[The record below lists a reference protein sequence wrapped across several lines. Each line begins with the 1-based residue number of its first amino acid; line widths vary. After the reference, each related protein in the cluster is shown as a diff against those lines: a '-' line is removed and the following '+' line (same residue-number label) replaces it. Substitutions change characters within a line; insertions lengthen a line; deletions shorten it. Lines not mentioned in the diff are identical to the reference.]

1 MLPGF
6 PVPIPGI
13 VVLTAVEIFNATLG
27 YDTLKIVHENPAVI
41 SNEGFKCAGFDEI
54 QVGPV
59 CCSVFGR
66 WQWHLFNFVR
76 KDFLIAGGL
85 IDHHFGLTH

>member
-1 MLPGF
+1 MMPGF

-13 VVLTAVEIFNATLG
+13 VVLIAGPILPGTFDSNL
-27 YDTLKIVHENPAVI
+27 LKILHENPAVI